1 MVVDQGFIVAPSTV
15 TTEFKTDVVTVTLH
29 SFHLIEVVEEYSGFG
44 AWVYDVAQKLTPQER
59 YHHSLVNTLSELPFA
74 TKGIW
79 ATFEAFLDDVAA
91 IDATQLRDESM
102 FWMKEKA
109 SFNTPDDVLGSV
121 DDFIQFMKQCF
132 SAKIERGMTFDEKR
146 WRDMYAYFKN
156 PTLMKSTLL
165 DHLQTMWT
173 RYAKDEWMRHKNELE
188 ETVSAYRDIDF
199 SGLTFFEV
207 LEAVTGRDLRGNDYY
222 HETANKI
229 ARIIFIPSP
238 HIGPYVALMPT
249 TDARTFLLVFGARL
263 PKGLKATSPNLNRSE
278 LLIRMSALAD
288 DTRLQMLELLVQHGE
303 LCAQD
308 FINMLGLSQS
318 SASRHLRQLTASG
331 YIIERRKEV
340 AKCYNLNRDRIEDT
354 LQALKTFLKA

>member
-1 MVVDQGFIVAPSTV
+1 MVVDQDFIVAPSTV

-29 SFHLIEVVEEYSGFG
+29 SFHLIEVVDEYSGFG
-44 AWVYDVAQKLTPQER
+44 AWVYDVAQKLSAEER
-59 YHHSLVNTLSELPFA
+59 YHHSLVNTLSELPFS

-79 ATFEAFLDDVAA
+79 GTFESFLDELAMMDA
-91 IDATQLRDESM
+91 IAIRDAYMS
-102 FWMKEKA
+102 WMREKQPFSDA
-109 SFNTPDDVLGSV
+109 DDVLKTPEAFVNFVRACLANKIEHGMIFNEQRWHDIYTYLNNPSS
-121 DDFIQFMKQCF
+121 MKQ
-132 SAKIERGMTFDEKR
+132 A
-146 WRDMYAYFKN
+146 
-156 PTLMKSTLL
+156 LL
-165 DHLQTMWT
+165 DHLRMMWE
-173 RYAKDEWMRHKNELE
+173 RYAKDEWKRHQKELE
-188 ETVSAYRDIDF
+188 ETVAAYRNIDF

-229 ARIIFIPSP
+229 AKLIFIPSP

-249 TDARTFLLVFGARL
+249 TEIRTFLLVFGARL
-263 PKGLKATSPNLNRSE
+263 PKGLKTGSPNLNRSE

-308 FINMLGLSQS
+308 FITMLGLSQS

-340 AKCYNLNRDRIEDT
+340 AKCYSLNHDRIDDT
-354 LQALKTFLKA
+354 LQALKTFLKS